1 MKDNPSK
8 PPEQATD
15 TPKAI
20 DAPARVMPGRKI
32 DASTIAQMARL
43 VAKMLTESEACR
55 RLGVKPRTWFDWK
68 SRAGRNQKFADLLE
82 AYRADR
88 IESLIDRIEK
98 SANGIDVK
106 YPDFRAALALLKI
119 TDQRRF
125 GDSPAVEIHNHP
137 TATLIACG
145 GDSGLDRIGQ
155 EAAKLAEQLRASQTK
170 GELPPPA
177 GLKQLPDA
185 KPAAENEHEK

>member
-1 MKDNPSK
+1 MKTEKQKTSETKDSPQ
-8 PPEQATD
+8 PVD
-15 TPKAI
+15 I
-20 DAPARVMPGRKI
+20 PACAMPGRKI
-32 DASTIAQMARL
+32 DGSTIAQMARL

-55 RLGVKPRTWFDWK
+55 RLAIKPRTWFDWK
-68 SRAGRNQKFADLLE
+68 CRAGRNQKFADLLE

-125 GDSPAVEIHNHP
+125 GDSPAVEIAMNQ
-137 TATLIACG
+137 TVTLAAFCG
-145 GDSGLDRIGQ
+145 EDGLRRQIEQTCADLTR
-155 EAAKLAEQLRASQTK
+155 AKLAGGQTPA
-170 GELPPPA
+170 ELPAP
-177 GLKQLPDA
+177 KQISDA
-185 KPAAENEHEK
+185 KPA